1 MTAALLTIRRLTAA
15 PADLDALDAIEG
27 QSFNKYDAYTRAD
40 FVRWLGYDPRL
51 CFAAELGG
59 RMAAYLIA
67 RVWQGAGDLASL
79 AADPACRRSGAG
91 RALLAALEYELLARQ
106 VTVVTLEV
114 RPSNLSGRAF
124 WRRQGFYPFGIF
136 DHFYADGE
144 DAIRMRKDLSKPD
157 CPPA

>member
-15 PADLDALDAIEG
+15 PADLDALEVIEG
-27 QSFNKYDAYTRAD
+27 QTFNTYDAYTRAD
-40 FVRWLGYDPRL
+40 FVRWLGYDPQL

-79 AADPACRRSGAG
+79 AVDPACRRSGAG
-91 RALLAALEYELLARQ
+91 RALLAALEYELLACQ

-144 DAIRMRKDLSKPD
+144 DAIRMRKDLRA
-157 CPPA
+157 PA